1 MQAGQDDDP
10 ALEALLGY
18 PLFAQGSSKLGWL
31 MNLNEVHTSDF
42 SHSGLHKL
50 SPPQLALYKSVA
62 LVLIRPIHNIGFLL
76 CASGSLHCC
85 HDNCALDSYAP
96 HPCNNVFVA
105 KPALSLYKDWQ

>member
-31 MNLNEVHTSDF
+31 MNLNEVRTSDF

-50 SPPQLALYKSVA
+50 SLQQLALQKCGISADKAYSQHR
-62 LVLIRPIHNIGFLL
+62 LLL
-76 CASGSLHCC
+76 CASGSLHCR
-85 HDNCALDSYAP
+85 HDN
-96 HPCNNVFVA
+96 
-105 KPALSLYKDWQ
+105 